1 MGERNKLIRYNILA
15 HKLTQDL
22 IMDVILRP
30 LFNVLQ
36 VPDLKLKKPSWIQQ
50 PTANQTLF
58 FIVVSYF
65 LVTGGVIYDVIVEPP
80 SMGSTTDEHGHSRPV
95 AFMQYR
101 INGQYIVEGLS
112 SSFMF
117 LLGGL
122 GFIVLDQTHTVGM
135 PKLNRMMLQLIGF
148 MFLLVAFSCC
158 WIFMKMKLPG
168 YLQG

>member
-1 MGERNKLIRYNILA
+1 
-15 HKLTQDL
+15 
-22 IMDVILRP
+22 MDVILRP
-30 LFNVLQ
+30 LFGVLQ
-36 VPDLKLKKPSWIQQ
+36 IPDLKLKKPTWIQQ
-50 PTANQTLF
+50 PTANQTLM
-58 FIVVSYF
+58 FILISYF

-80 SMGSTTDEHGHSRPV
+80 SMGSTTDEQGRSRPV

-122 GFIVLDQTHTVGM
+122 GFIVLDQTHTTGM

-148 MFLLVAFSCC
+148 MCLLVSFSCC

>member
-1 MGERNKLIRYNILA
+1 ME
-15 HKLTQDL
+15 
-22 IMDVILRP
+22 VILRP
-30 LFNVLQ
+30 LFSVLQ

-58 FIVVSYF
+58 FILVSYF

-148 MFLLVAFSCC
+148 MFLLVSFSCC

>member
-1 MGERNKLIRYNILA
+1 
-15 HKLTQDL
+15 
-22 IMDVILRP
+22 MDVILRP
-30 LFNVLQ
+30 IFGVLQ
-36 VPDLKLKKPSWIQQ
+36 VPDLKIKKPTWIQQ

-58 FIVVSYF
+58 FILVSYF

-122 GFIVLDQTHTVGM
+122 GFIVLDQTHTAGM

-148 MFLLVAFSCC
+148 MFLLVSFSCC

>member
-22 IMDVILRP
+22 IMDVTLRP
-30 LFNVLQ
+30 LFGVLQ

-58 FIVVSYF
+58 FILVSYF

-101 INGQYIVEGLS
+101 INGQYIMEGLAAA
-112 SSFMF
+112 FMF
-117 LLGGL
+117 VLGGC
-122 GFIVLDQTHTVGM
+122 GFIILDQTHSAGM

-148 MFLLVAFSCC
+148 GSLILA
-158 WIFMKMKLPG
+158 
-168 YLQG
+168 